1 MIESTVPAGA
11 TLYTDG
17 LSGYVAVGQRH
28 CNKQGR
34 VLHSK
39 YEWVR
44 DDDEDGVREVHC
56 NGCEGMGA
64 GLRTLLRGFRGV
76 SKRYL
81 DDYVAVYEATFNS
94 KRVTPSL
101 VQSLCFGFQGTQINY
116 T

>member
-1 MIESTVPAGA
+1 
-11 TLYTDG
+11 
-17 LSGYVAVGQRH
+17 
-28 CNKQGR
+28 
-34 VLHSK
+34 
-39 YEWVR
+39 
-44 DDDEDGVREVHC
+44 
-56 NGCEGMGA
+56 MGA
-64 GLRTLLRGFRGV
+64 GLRTFLRGFRGV